1 MHIQTTKQVLLESVQ
16 GLALHAQPHITMHQH
31 TQYCQYTSATQH
43 VINMLRLTCRSWH
56 TETKQ
61 VKQSCAWATCI
72 QQWCGCTH
80 IVVMCLDTQHCKL
93 YLSHGVMS
101 CVHMLCMCGRMWN
114 VDCISWSMCACLCL
128 LFMHAVQLHISC
140 EFVCAVCGAL
150 CVSSLCVW
158 VCVCVYVDHWLHWHE
173 HEQMDQWTCSDANHE
188 RPLFLP
194 HKLKNYFL
202 GQQKRLLASQHLA
215 KKILANVP
223 ECTQQKHGCSSH
235 WSSAFS
241 ASATAAAHSL
251 IWQHRTLGMNTDY
264 WHLEWTPTLINTQL
278 KVPLYAHP
286 WASLWPSQLSKD
298 MQLQNTYQQHAPTTT
313 PSITTKSM
321 LRERLPSGIFLVWYM
336 S

>member
-1 MHIQTTKQVLLESVQ
+1 
-16 GLALHAQPHITMHQH
+16 
-31 TQYCQYTSATQH
+31 
-43 VINMLRLTCRSWH
+43 
-56 TETKQ
+56 
-61 VKQSCAWATCI
+61 
-72 QQWCGCTH
+72 
-80 IVVMCLDTQHCKL
+80 
-93 YLSHGVMS
+93 
-101 CVHMLCMCGRMWN
+101 MLCN
-114 VDCISWSMCACLCL
+114 CIY
-128 LFMHAVQLHISC
+128 HVN
-140 EFVCAVCGAL
+140 L
-150 CVSSLCVW
+150 CVQCV
-158 VCVCVYVDHWLHWHE
+158 VHCVFHQCVCECVCVYVDHWLHWHE

-194 HKLKNYFL
+194 HKLKQILL
-202 GQQKRLLASQHLA
+202 GATKKTSCKAEHLA

-223 ECTQQKHGCSSH
+223 ECTQQKNGCSSH

-278 KVPLYAHP
+278 KMPLHAHP
-286 WASLWPSQLSKD
+286 WAWLWPSQLSRD
-298 MQLQNTYQQHAPTTT
+298 LQQQNTYQQHAPTTT

>member
-1 MHIQTTKQVLLESVQ
+1 
-16 GLALHAQPHITMHQH
+16 
-31 TQYCQYTSATQH
+31 
-43 VINMLRLTCRSWH
+43 
-56 TETKQ
+56 
-61 VKQSCAWATCI
+61 
-72 QQWCGCTH
+72 
-80 IVVMCLDTQHCKL
+80 
-93 YLSHGVMS
+93 
-101 CVHMLCMCGRMWN
+101 MLCN
-114 VDCISWSMCACLCL
+114 CIY
-128 LFMHAVQLHISC
+128 HVN
-140 EFVCAVCGAL
+140 L
-150 CVSSLCVW
+150 CVQCVVHCVFHHCVCEC
-158 VCVCVYVDHWLHWHE
+158 VCVCMWITDCIDMSMNKWINEHVVMQIMKDHFFCHTSWKKTSWG
-173 HEQMDQWTCSDANHE
+173 N
-188 RPLFLP
+188 
-194 HKLKNYFL
+194 K
-202 GQQKRLLASQHLA
+202 KRLLASQHLA

-223 ECTQQKHGCSSH
+223 ECTQQKNGCSSH

-298 MQLQNTYQQHAPTTT
+298 LQLQTTYQQHAPTTT